1 MAGAAT
7 VGSPADRQWPLAG
20 RDREIAAALHA
31 LDAGARLV
39 SIHGPTGVGKSRL
52 LAEIA
57 GRLAA
62 TGRHTVQL
70 GGSAI
75 LSVVPLGAL
84 SAQFPGLSPYDGT
97 SPDPARLFAEASSAL
112 AGSSEG
118 RPTVLLVD
126 DATLLDGASMLLVA
140 QLAAAGRVS
149 LVVTL
154 RPGDPLPETL
164 VATWNAARDLRL
176 DLEALDAEAARSLIE
191 AALGGVVAHRTV
203 TTLHSASGGNPL
215 YLRELVLGARAAG
228 SLADSTGVWQLA
240 GAASATPTLR
250 ELVLAR
256 IGQLD
261 ATARDVL
268 ERLAVCGEL
277 RPDQLAGDPTA
288 VVRPALAALETAGL
302 VEVTASGAS
311 IAEPVHATV
320 LTESMSRLR
329 VEDILGEQA
338 ALLAAKAGGSPD
350 LLQVTLW
357 QLEAGLP
364 VDADVILTATRLAAG
379 TGDHASI
386 LRLAGAGLRAH
397 PDHAELLLLLADAQ
411 LRTGQVDA
419 ALATLARHPSGAN
432 LAGRGGARTA
442 RLIAV
447 AQLTGRG
454 PLAAL
459 AVLDESLGNGPAHP
473 ALELTRAA
481 ALVAAGRPTDAE
493 RVAREAAPLLGDGEE
508 ARIRVLH
515 ARSIALACMGR
526 EDDALAAAA
535 EAVAF
540 AEATDG
546 TVLGLCRAETQLA
559 QATVLHLAGR
569 YGQARTTAV
578 RALAEAAD
586 TGDEILGRSI
596 EFLLGRIALDAGH
609 LASAERW
616 LAETIS
622 GATSVG
628 PPGLAGLARL
638 SLTAAQGASGALEL
652 ARATLAAVP
661 EDLVPASWYAL
672 ARAWADR
679 GGDID
684 TTLRHSAEAAASALA
699 GGNVAL
705 AATAWQVAIELD
717 RPDAAAEPL
726 RAMASSTGSRLVA
739 LLADHATAAA
749 AGDHARLLEI
759 ADAWEERDGLRLA
772 AAAAATAARALG
784 SSRTA
789 ASARARAEDL
799 VRRCDGLDTPV
810 VRQPDGVSPL
820 TPREREIA
828 TLAAAGSTSKQIAA
842 QLFLS
847 SRTVDNHLQSVYT
860 KLGITGRQA
869 LAEAFRR

>member
-1 MAGAAT
+1 MAGSAT

-20 RDREIAAALHA
+20 RDQELEAALHA

-39 SIHGPTGVGKSRL
+39 SVHGPTGIGKSRL

-57 GRLAA
+57 DRLAGA
-62 TGRHTVQL
+62 GTHTVQL

-75 LSVVPLGAL
+75 LAVVPLGAL

-97 SPDPARLFAEASSAL
+97 TPDPARLFADAGAAL
-112 AGSSEG
+112 ARAADG

-140 QLAAAGRVS
+140 QLAAAGRIR
-149 LVVTL
+149 LVVSL
-154 RPGDPLPETL
+154 RPGDPLPEHL
-164 VATWNAARDLRL
+164 VASWNAARDLRL
-176 DLEALDAEAARSLIE
+176 DLQPLGADAARALLESS
-191 AALGGVVAHRTV
+191 LGGAVAHRTV
-203 TTLHSASGGNPL
+203 ATLLAASGGNPL

-228 SLADSTGVWQLA
+228 TLTDTTGVWQLA
-240 GAASATPTLR
+240 GDPSATPTLR

-261 ATARDVL
+261 PAARDVL

-277 RPDQLAGDPTA
+277 RADQLPGDPA
-288 VVRPALAALETAGL
+288 GVVRPALTALEAAGL
-302 VEVTASGAS
+302 VDVTVTGVR

-320 LTESMSRLR
+320 LTETLSRLR
-329 VEDILGEQA
+329 VEDILAEQA
-338 ALLAAKAGGSPD
+338 ALLAEQAGGSPD

-357 QLEAGLP
+357 QLEAGLA

-379 TGDHASI
+379 SGDHAAI

-397 PDHAELLLLLADAQ
+397 PDHPELLLLQADAQ

-419 ALATLARHPSGAN
+419 ALETLARHPSGAS
-432 LAGRGGARTA
+432 LAGSAGARIA

-459 AVLDESLGNGPAHP
+459 AVLDESLGDGPAHP

-481 ALVAAGRPTDAE
+481 ALVAAGRSADAE
-493 RVAREAAPLLGDGEE
+493 RAAREVAALLGDGEE

-515 ARSIALACMGR
+515 ARAVALACMGR
-526 EDDALAAAA
+526 EEEALDAAAQ
-535 EAVAF
+535 AVAF

-546 TVLGLCRAETQLA
+546 KVIGLCRAETQLA
-559 QATVLHLAGR
+559 QATVQHLSGR
-569 YGQARTTAV
+569 YDVARSTAV

-609 LASAERW
+609 LAPAERW

-628 PPGLAGLARL
+628 PPGLAVLARL
-638 SLTAAQGASGALEL
+638 SLTAAHGAAGDLGP

-661 EDLVPASWYAL
+661 EDLVPASWLAL
-672 ARAWADR
+672 ARAWAE
-679 GGDID
+679 GGGNVE
-684 TTLRHSAEAAASALA
+684 TTLRHAADAARSALA
-699 GGNVAL
+699 HGNVML

-717 RPDAAAEPL
+717 RPDAAVDAL
-726 RAMASSTGSRLVA
+726 QAMAAESQSTLVA
-739 LLADHATAAA
+739 LLADHADAAA
-749 AGDHARLLEI
+749 RGDHARLLAI

-784 SSRTA
+784 TSRTA

-810 VRQPDGVSPL
+810 VRQSDAVSPL

-828 TLAAAGSTSKQIAA
+828 ALAAGGSTSKQIAEK
-842 QLFLS
+842 LFLS

-860 KLGITGRQA
+860 KLGISGR
-869 LAEAFRR
+869 AELRASYR